1 MLTKV
6 DTLTNT
12 NERIGLTVSQSHS
25 ITPRLCLPGLLIT
38 SKPSQIYETNNKP
51 HTYATNVHFAG
62 TNKKP
67 LNNIIAVIGSSLTTA
82 TRTFR
87 KAFREQTGVNW
98 DDRIKAHNERV
109 RARERGSDSTGRGK
123 NNDAKSKTR
132 AGEEKVPFE
141 KRKFEYMPP
150 LHSARGWL
158 PDGRDS
164 VPEVVRQMRTSKKPE
179 ADGSR
184 ERMELWMMSGGNGV
198 EPREEA
204 KQTSPDAQIDLTD
217 DAPEGQ
223 LDVAAGVGGDDAF
236 GGDTAGTGTDP
247 ANSTINGGEDAATQ
261 TFDLNNLLSGAN
273 EFSTQNDFFDMGN
286 LESGQQ
292 QPEFNFDQ
300 PFDNAFGAS
309 AEPTGLSGDDQVA
322 AGQTDGSKVP
332 DQHQNFTQVGDA
344 VVQAVQAH
352 SSGSHQDAQDAAA
365 NHSQDFESGRL
376 DGLQLPFDT
385 QVGQTQLAAMV
396 GEDLLN
402 LKSGDDA
409 AGASGQGLEGGLD
422 SLEDGSSYRI
432 STGNF
437 SDADMGAGKRKR
449 DEADVAGGEDM
460 APKRFEAEFEGEASA
475 T

>member
-25 ITPRLCLPGLLIT
+25 ITLRLRLPELLIT

-51 HTYATNVHFAG
+51 HTYVTNVHFAG

-67 LNNIIAVIGSSLTTA
+67 LNNIIANIGSNLTTA

-109 RARERGSDSTGRGK
+109 RARERGSDSTDRGK

-184 ERMELWMMSGGNGV
+184 ERTEQWMMSGGNGE
-198 EPREEA
+198 EPREDAE
-204 KQTSPDAQIDLTD
+204 QTSPAAQIDLTD
-217 DAPEGQ
+217 DVPEGQ
-223 LDVAAGVGGDDAF
+223 LDVSEDVGGGDNLVF
-236 GGDTAGTGTDP
+236 DTAGTDP
-247 ANSTINGGEDAATQ
+247 SNSTINGGEDAAAAEGDTTQ

-273 EFSTQNDFFDMGN
+273 EFSTQNNFFDMGN
-286 LESGQQ
+286 LEFGQQ

-300 PFDNAFGAS
+300 DFGAS
-309 AEPTGLSGDDQVA
+309 AEPTGLSGEDQFA
-322 AGQTDGSKVP
+322 SGQTDGINVS
-332 DQHQNFTQVGDA
+332 DQHQNSTQVGDA
-344 VVQAVQAH
+344 MVQDVQAR
-352 SSGSHQDAQDAAA
+352 SSGSHQDAQGAAA
-365 NHSQDFESGRL
+365 NHSQDFESGGL

-409 AGASGQGLEGGLD
+409 AGAFGQGLEGGLD
-422 SLEDGSSYRI
+422 DQTDGSSYRI

-437 SDADMGAGKRKR
+437 SDAEMGAGKRKR
-449 DEADVAGGEDM
+449 DEADVAGGEDV
-460 APKRFEAEFEGEASA
+460 AAKRFEAEFEGEAFA